1 MISRQTPLRSFPS
14 FATEKTNIMA
24 FKTLRKVPE
33 GILDKATN
41 LAKATALMSYQ
52 KMNELAPFVSM

>member
-33 GILDKATN
+33 DILDKATN
-41 LAKATALMSYQ
+41 LAQATALISYQ
-52 KMNELAPFVSM
+52 EMNELAPFVSM

>member
-1 MISRQTPLRSFPS
+1 
-14 FATEKTNIMA
+14 MA